1 MRARMSTAA
10 VLAGALLAVSAC
22 GGSDETGADSGGS
35 GSQADGELETTDITV
50 GVLPLADYAAV
61 YWADENG
68 FFEEEGLDVALQP
81 LQGGPIGIQSAA
93 SGDVDFSFA
102 NTIST
107 TIAQSTGVPVDIVV
121 LSSALGDESNI
132 FVVPE
137 DSPIQSIEDLDG
149 VTVGVNTTNNIGD
162 VTFRNLAESE
172 GVEVEP
178 NFVEVPFNEMIAG
191 VEAGSIEVGYTPEP
205 FASAALAAGL
215 RPVVDLTAGPNAGL
229 AAAGFVAGE
238 EFIAANPD
246 TTAAFAR
253 ALYAAG
259 EDIAASED
267 EFRSW
272 LPGIA
277 QVPAEVAQTMK
288 LPTFFSEP
296 QPEEL
301 ERVAELLAN
310 QGLIEGDYPVDEHF
324 YQP

>member
-1 MRARMSTAA
+1 MRARVLTAA
-10 VLAGALLAVSAC
+10 ALTGVLLVLSAC
-22 GGSDETGADSGGS
+22 GGSGDAATGGGS
-35 GSQADGELETTDITV
+35 SADGELETTDITV

-68 FFEEEGLDVALQP
+68 FFEEEGLSVTLQP

-132 FVVPE
+132 YVVPA

-162 VTFRNLAESE
+162 VTFRSLAESE

-191 VEAGSIEVGYTPEP
+191 VQAESIEVGYTPEP
-205 FASAALAAGL
+205 FASAALAEGL

-238 EFIAANPD
+238 AFIEENPD
-246 TTAAFAR
+246 TAAAFAR

-259 EDIAASED
+259 QDINANEDA
-267 EFRSW
+267 FRAW
-272 LPGIA
+272 LPGVA
-277 QVPAEVAQTMK
+277 QVPDEVAQIMK
-288 LPTFFSEP
+288 LPTFFEEA
-296 QPEEL
+296 QPDEL
-301 ERVAELLAN
+301 ERVAELLAG
-310 QGLIEGDYPVDEHF
+310 QELIEGEYDVDEFF